1 MTHSENIT
9 FPCGEE
15 TLAGTI
21 DWNANRDKPVF
32 MSLHG
37 GGTATRDR
45 VAYLTKLIA
54 ESGYSCI
61 RFDHS
66 GNGEST
72 GTVRQNSLKKRL
84 AEALAASRFMDQTLP
99 LTVMGN
105 SMGGAMAMELTRQL
119 NIKNVILFCPALYAV
134 EAFEVPFDERFTE
147 ILRSENSFFK
157 TDTALL
163 ENFSGNFLHVISE
176 DDTVIPKGVTELYER
191 HIMNAA
197 SRKFIRIPGSEH
209 QLHPFLAGNEAIR
222 EPILKD
228 IIRLMAL

>member
-9 FPCGEE
+9 CQCGDE

-21 DWNANRDKPVF
+21 DWNANKDKPVF

-37 GGTATRDR
+37 GGTATRER
-45 VAYLTKLIA
+45 VAYFTQSIA
-54 ESGYSCI
+54 DSGYSCI

-84 AEALAASRFMDQTLP
+84 AEALAVSQFMDQTRP

-105 SMGGAMAMELTRQL
+105 SMGGPIAMELTRHL
-119 NIKNVILFCPALYAV
+119 NIKNAILFCPALYAV

-147 ILRSENSFFK
+147 ILRRENSFLK

-176 DDTVIPKGVTELYER
+176 EDTVIPNGVTALYQR
-191 HIMNAA
+191 HIVNAA
-197 SRKFIRIPGSEH
+197 SRKFIRIPGIEH
-209 QLHPFLAGNEAIR
+209 QLHPFLAGNDVIR
-222 EPILKD
+222 EDILKD
-228 IIRLMAL
+228 ILQMMK